1 MVARRGTGDDRGV
14 SPVIGIVLVVAITVV
29 LVGVT
34 AVYLTD
40 VGGETDQPAPR
51 LLVDTDYNGTFAG
64 NGQYLTLTHESGEKI
79 ATDSIHLDIED
90 AKVRSGG
97 STTGP
102 AEYDGNAIQ
111 TQAGSEFTASETV
124 SIDRTLFVDGSGNAL
139 SGSEYVMLDGATV
152 RIVWESEDGTRSE
165 IIYSCVIEEKNCI
178 ER

>member
-1 MVARRGTGDDRGV
+1 MVARRGARDRRGV

-40 VGGETDQPAPR
+40 VSDETDQPAPR
-51 LLVDTDYNGTFAG
+51 LLVDTDYNGSFAG
-64 NGQYLTLTHESGEKI
+64 NGQYLNLTHESGGKVD
-79 ATDSIHLDIED
+79 TDSISLDIEG
-90 AKVRSGG
+90 ANVRSGG
-97 STTGP
+97 SVTGP

-139 SGSEYVMLDGATV
+139 TGSESVVLDGATV
-152 RIVWESEDGTRSE
+152 RIIWESEDRSRTE
-165 IIYSCVIEEKNCI
+165 IIYSCVVEEKNCI

>member
-1 MVARRGTGDDRGV
+1 MVARRGVGDDRGM

-40 VGGETDQPAPR
+40 VSDETDQPAPR
-51 LLVDTDYNGTFAG
+51 LLLDTDYNGTFAG
-64 NGQYLTLTHESGEKI
+64 NGQYLTLTHESGEKF
-79 ATDSIHLDIED
+79 ATDSIHLDIEN

-97 STTGP
+97 SVTGP
-102 AEYDGNAIQ
+102 AEYDADAIQ
-111 TQAGSEFTASETV
+111 NQLGSEFTASETL

-139 SGSEYVMLDGATV
+139 TGPEHVVLDGATV
-152 RIVWESEDGTRSE
+152 RIVWENEDGKRSE
-165 IIYSCVIEEKNCI
+165 IIYSCVVEEKNCV